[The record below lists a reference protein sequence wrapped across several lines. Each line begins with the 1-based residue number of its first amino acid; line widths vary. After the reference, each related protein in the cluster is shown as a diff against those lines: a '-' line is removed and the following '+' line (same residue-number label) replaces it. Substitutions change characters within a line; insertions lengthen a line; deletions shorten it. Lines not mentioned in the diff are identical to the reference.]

1 MRGWLDGS
9 QHRDGAEQ
17 LAGQLMG
24 QLRRNEAGLLH
35 GATAAAI
42 EDHMALGIGGLDP
55 AGIDEPRQRADFAA
69 GREGGHHEE
78 ASDTRVE
85 PRL

>member
-1 MRGWLDGS
+1 
-9 QHRDGAEQ
+9 
-17 LAGQLMG
+17 
-24 QLRRNEAGLLH
+24 
-35 GATAAAI
+35 
-42 EDHMALGIGGLDP
+42 MALGIGGLNP

-78 ASDTRVE
+78 ARDTRVE